1 MIKKRSLLNSKKT
14 YVVLLLAVM
23 ILSAVFWRYRQTIK
37 RVISKELYSLINR
50 NNKVCSCNWNSLEL
64 KRDDYKT
71 KHLPGAIK
79 SSNNLFIKNKR
90 ILKKQINSNRKDV
103 ELKIM
108 LGLFYE
114 EDNNSKAADKIYNE
128 LISRFCNLIYNFL
141 EIAIAVLVANFINL
155 DNGL

>member
-71 KHLPGAIK
+71 KHLPG
-79 SSNNLFIKNKR
+79 SF
-90 ILKKQINSNRKDV
+90 V
-103 ELKIM
+103 
-108 LGLFYE
+108 
-114 EDNNSKAADKIYNE
+114 
-128 LISRFCNLIYNFL
+128 
-141 EIAIAVLVANFINL
+141 
-155 DNGL
+155 